1 MLAAAF
7 VLSAVA
13 YADSTVAQVID
24 ISPSGDATTY
34 DRPMIFTADGPE
46 EIVSGET
53 AAAPAAYHLGQL
65 IQDAAARQRL
75 SPDLLLEVA
84 RRESGF
90 RQAAVSNKGAVG
102 LMQLTAGTARDLGV
116 DRFDARQNMHG
127 GAAYLRNMLD
137 RYGDLRLALAAYNA
151 GPGAVDRYGG
161 VPPFAETKAYVA
173 AIMTRVAARA
183 VTLTPAIYIK

>member
-7 VLSAVA
+7 VLCAA
-13 YADSTVAQVID
+13 AQADPAAAQVID
-24 ISPSGDATTY
+24 ISPSGETTTY

-46 EIVSGET
+46 EIAGGET
-53 AAAPAAYHLGQL
+53 AATPVAYHLGQL

-90 RQAAVSNKGAVG
+90 RQTAVSNKGAVG